1 MFTGIVEE
9 LGSVISIAQ
18 RGEGSRL
25 TLGCKTVLQDSK
37 PGSSIAVNGV
47 CLTATDLKAD
57 SFSADVAP
65 ETLSRTNLGSLSAG
79 AKVNLERPLSPS
91 GRLGGHIVQGHID
104 ATGEFHSHLQLGDG
118 DWWLTVRFPEELRPY
133 VVFKGSIAIDG
144 ISLTIA
150 ALEADALS
158 VTIVPHTF
166 RNTTLATYSPGAR
179 LNLESDIIAKYVA
192 NLIGKLD
199 APSGLSV
206 DKLKQMGY

>member
-9 LGSVISIAQ
+9 LGRVTSIAQ

-25 TLGCKTVLQDSK
+25 TIGCKTVLQDSE
-37 PGSSIAVNGV
+37 PGSSILVNGV
-47 CLTATDLKAD
+47 CLTATDLEAD

-65 ETLSRTNLGSLSAG
+65 ETLSRTNLGGLSAG
-79 AKVNLERPLSPS
+79 AKVNLERPLSPG

-104 ATGEFHSHLQLGDG
+104 ATGEFLSLDAVGDG
-118 DWWLTVRFPEELRPY
+118 DWWLTVRFPEELGPY

-150 ALEADALS
+150 ALEADTMS
-158 VTIVPHTF
+158 VTIVPHTY

-192 NLIGKLD
+192 NLIGKLER
-199 APSGLSV
+199 PSGLTV
-206 DKLKQMGY
+206 DKLKNMGY